1 MKIEI
6 LGTGCRKCKAL
17 FKLVDETLKE
27 LGMTAELVKVEDIQA
42 MMDRGVMITPALF
55 IDGEAV
61 SVGKVPKKEELVKI
75 LQAGARA

>member
-6 LGTGCRKCKAL
+6 LGTGCRKCKL
-17 FKLVDETLKE
+17 LYKLVDETIRE
-27 LGMTAELVKVEDIQA
+27 LGMEAELVKVEDVQA

-61 SVGKVPKKEELVKI
+61 SVGKVPKKEELVQL
-75 LQAGARA
+75 LQAGVQT